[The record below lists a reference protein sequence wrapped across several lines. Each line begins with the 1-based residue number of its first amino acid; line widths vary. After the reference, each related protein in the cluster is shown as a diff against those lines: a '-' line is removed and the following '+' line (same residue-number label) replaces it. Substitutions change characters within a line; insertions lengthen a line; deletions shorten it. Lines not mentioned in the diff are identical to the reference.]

1 MTRSRGGNNPFSSGS
16 PEASRFQECRDRIL
30 HAAIGCFEKKG
41 IHATSMAD
49 IARATPM
56 SVGNLYNYFEG
67 KEEIILELGMNEMA
81 RFQAEAE
88 EFMTSDESK
97 VREHVKADVLRN
109 LSPRRAQVTVDF
121 FSESMRNGRLLE
133 ILRQVDAEKRKL
145 LLRIRRQTNP
155 NETQEEAEI
164 QVEINLALMDG
175 LLMRILVNPKLNL
188 EGVSSKIASCL
199 LRDWGYQQ
207 GGDKEIA

>member
-41 IHATSMAD
+41 IQATSMAD

-67 KEEIILELGMNEMA
+67 KEEITLELGMNEIA

-88 EFMTSDESK
+88 EFMTSDENK
-97 VREHVKADVLRN
+97 VRELVRADVLCN

-155 NETQEEAEI
+155 NETLKEAEI
-164 QVEINLALMDG
+164 QVEINLALMNG

-188 EGVSSKIASCL
+188 EGVASEIVSCI
-199 LRDWGYQQ
+199 LRDWGCQQ
-207 GGDKEIA
+207 NGDKEIA

>member
-41 IHATSMAD
+41 SHATSMAD

-67 KEEIILELGMNEMA
+67 KEEILLELGMNEMA
-81 RFQAEAE
+81 RIQAEVE
-88 EFMTSDESK
+88 EFMTSDENK
-97 VREHVKADVLRN
+97 VRELVRADVLCN

-155 NETQEEAEI
+155 NETLKEAEI
-164 QVEINLALMDG
+164 QVEINLALMNG

-188 EGVSSKIASCL
+188 EGVASEIVSCI
-199 LRDWGYQQ
+199 LRDWGCQQ
-207 GGDKEIA
+207 NGDKEIA